1 MAESKGARPP
11 YSDEELANIVGNE
24 LSSAGDFADDF
35 LEENRR
41 LAWNY
46 YLGRRE
52 RGQDFSPTTDR
63 EGYTRTGK
71 STAVS
76 EDVSD
81 MVEAL
86 MATLMP
92 VFGSDVPVEFEPVGP
107 GDEEQASAE
116 SQAVANV
123 LMEQNNGWQVIAEA
137 IKDCL
142 LLRNG
147 TIKVWIEE
155 RTEILRKRFKE
166 IDDTQLALVMADV
179 PEGIEVEL
187 TSRNGQRASLK
198 LSQIIRTPKVKAIQ
212 QALFLIDPNHDSINI
227 EDANF
232 VAERKFPARSD
243 LIAEGLNR
251 KQVDGLP
258 AFTMDTD
265 VDSTA
270 KNIEGQSQIT
280 DSPVHDQ
287 DKIEVFE
294 VYMRI
299 DMDGDGV
306 SELMRF
312 LYSNREILDKTEV
325 DLIPYATGTGWLV
338 PHRYSGLSVFDKIQ
352 QTTDIKSRVLQQY
365 LDNLT
370 TNNTARTIVN
380 ENTINL
386 DDMLNGRPNAVI
398 RNDGSPSEGALPL
411 PVNDTGA
418 SSQSLLN
425 YMDQVRDQRAGAAL
439 TLQQP
444 QEQLVKAGISAQ
456 SVDRQMSAGEQ
467 MAAMVARTIAETL
480 VRSTFLLLHEIL
492 RTQFPEQ
499 IMLNR
504 SGQWV
509 PTSPQE
515 WPNRNRLNI
524 KVGLSPA
531 ERSQKAGALQ
541 QTIQLQQAAF
551 AAGGQDIIVSLNGIH
566 RAVLDWSRATN
577 LDNAEKYWVDP
588 ESPDSQEAAQA
599 QQEKQDG
606 LEQAQLSVVAAEAAA
621 QNANG
626 ERDFVIDQMKIQF
639 DYFEAIL
646 KAETEESKI
655 EGAATAQLQAEQAAG
670 AERAGTNGS
679 EPGVGGAES

>member
-1 MAESKGARPP
+1 MAENQGQRPP
-11 YSDEELANIVGNE
+11 YSNEELANIVGNE
-24 LSSAGDFADDF
+24 ISSAGDFADDF

-52 RGQDFSPTTDR
+52 KGQDFSPTTDR

-155 RTEILRKRFKE
+155 RTELLRKRFKKITDE
-166 IDDTQLALVMADV
+166 QLALVIADI
-179 PEGIEVEL
+179 PEGIDVEI
-187 TSRNGQRASLK
+187 TSRNGERAAIK
-198 LSQIIRTPKVKAIQ
+198 MTQIIRKPKVKAIQ

-227 EDANF
+227 EDASF

-243 LIAEGLNR
+243 LVAEGLNR
-251 KQVDGLP
+251 KQVENLP

-265 VDSTA
+265 IDSTA
-270 KNIEGQSQIT
+270 KNIEGQSAIT

-386 DDMLNGRPNAVI
+386 DDMLNGRPNAII
-398 RNDGSPSEGALPL
+398 RNDGSPGDGALPL
-411 PVNDTGA
+411 PVNDTGQ

-588 ESPDSQEAAQA
+588 ESPESQEAAQA

-621 QNANG
+621 ANANG

-646 KAETEESKI
+646 KAETEESKL
-655 EGAATAQLQAEQAAG
+655 EGAATAQLQAQQAAG
-670 AERAGTNGS
+670 AERAGGTGNGADLGS
-679 EPGVGGAES
+679 AES

>member
-227 EDANF
+227 DDANF

-551 AAGGQDIIVSLNGIH
+551 AAGGQDIIVSLDGIH

-588 ESPDSQEAAQA
+588 ESPDSQAAAQA

-606 LEQAQLSVVAAEAAA
+606 LEQAQLATLASQAAA
-621 QNANG
+621 DNANS

-639 DYFEAIL
+639 DYFDSIL

-679 EPGVGGAES
+679 EPGVGGATS